1 MPEQEL
7 VMLGIGVGSGLF
19 TASIATAVI
28 VHRYLDLHSDVVEQ
42 LMHETIGK
50 HAYLRATKEI
60 VDDETDEQIQKRGD
74 EILEEYD
81 LEVFDIG
88 GDGGAE

>member
-60 VDDETDEQIQKRGD
+60 EDDDEESNTPRVPYQGR
-74 EILEEYD
+74 
-81 LEVFDIG
+81 F
-88 GDGGAE
+88 A